1 MEIIIRQYEEKY
13 EKEFKQSI
21 IDLQNYELA
30 FDSEMLSGEATVDA
44 WFQHVL
50 EENKQK
56 EGRIFIAEVDGKA
69 VGFISL
75 RIELKGEQILLPDI
89 KSVLISDFIIH
100 PEFRGK
106 GIGKQLLQKAEEYAK
121 EKNIKYIKL
130 SVFAANTNAKDIYKN
145 LGFKEYSVT
154 MLKRI

>member
-1 MEIIIRQYEEKY
+1 MGIVIRQYKEED

-21 IDLQNYELA
+21 IDLQNYECA
-30 FDSEMLSGEATVDA
+30 FDPEMLSGEATVDA
-44 WFQHVL
+44 WFNHVL

-56 EGRIFIAEVDGKA
+56 DGQVFIAEIDGKA
-69 VGFISL
+69 IGFISL
-75 RIELKGEQILLPDI
+75 RIELKGEQILLPNI

-106 GIGKQLLQKAEEYAK
+106 GVGKQLLQKADEYAK
-121 EKNIKYIKL
+121 EKNITYIKL
-130 SVFAANTNAKDIYKN
+130 SVFAANTDAKEIYKN

-154 MLKRI
+154 MLKKI